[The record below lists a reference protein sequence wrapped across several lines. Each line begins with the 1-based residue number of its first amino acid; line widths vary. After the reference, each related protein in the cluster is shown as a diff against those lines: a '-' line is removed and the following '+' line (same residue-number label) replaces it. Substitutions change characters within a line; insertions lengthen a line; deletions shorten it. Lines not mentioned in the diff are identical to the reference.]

1 MHFQKPFP
9 TKTSTLSFWRTE
21 PDDIDELR
29 TSEDLPTE
37 CDVVIVGAGLSGASV
52 AYHLLAD
59 GPDPPLSVTMI
70 EARQVCSGATGR
82 NGELRCG

>member
-9 TKTSTLSFWRTE
+9 SKTSTLSFWRTE
-21 PDDIDELR
+21 LDDIDELR

-37 CDVVIVGAGLSGASV
+37 CDVVIVGSGFSGASV

-59 GPDPPLSVTMI
+59 EPDPPFSVTML

>member
-9 TKTSTLSFWRTE
+9 TKASTLSFWRTE

-29 TSEDLPTE
+29 TSEYLPTE

-59 GPDPPLSVTMI
+59 GPDPPLSVTMM
-70 EARQVCSGATGR
+70 A
-82 NGELRCG
+82 